1 MKLLRPLLAGLAFL
15 VLGVYFTN
23 YFAGTLALFHLDG
36 NSELALFISSPFNI
50 STEGQPLYSL
60 YLPAVLIFVVG
71 AYLKNFNKA
80 FQRKC
85 RLRAIFIFGILASYM
100 KSIGSMLYYVG
111 YANYGISLGTSVMT
125 LSFIAAFAISL
136 EVYVE
141 RKERFEHLYSP
152 FMFAVISG
160 LILLLAALTLV
171 SFFTTSSLIVHAM
184 GLSAF
189 LLMFVPYYERRNI
202 LRFLQHEEREIVED
216 GRKIAKEEHKIAKE
230 ERQFVKKE
238 EQKLGKH

>member
-15 VLGVYFTN
+15 ALGIFFTN
-23 YFAGTLALFHLDG
+23 YFAYTLALFHLNG

-85 RLRAIFIFGILASYM
+85 RLRAIFIFGVLASYM
-100 KSIGSMLYYVG
+100 KSVGSMLYYVG

-152 FMFAVISG
+152 FMFTVISG

-171 SFFTTSSLIVHAM
+171 SFFTTSSLLVHAM

-189 LLMFVPYYERRNI
+189 LLLFVPYYERHNI
-202 LRFLQHEEREIVED
+202 ARFVR
-216 GRKIAKEEHKIAKE
+216 KEEHEIVVEEHHLAREEHKLVKE
-230 ERQFVKKE
+230 EE
-238 EQKLGKH
+238 HKLGKH